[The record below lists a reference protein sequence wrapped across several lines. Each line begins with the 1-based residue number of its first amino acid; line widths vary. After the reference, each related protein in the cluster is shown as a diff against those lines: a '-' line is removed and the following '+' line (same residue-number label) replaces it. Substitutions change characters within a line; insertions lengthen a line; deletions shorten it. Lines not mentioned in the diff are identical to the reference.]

1 MLIFVAGLMLTV
13 PPQCTELPR
22 NVTGWDQVGE
32 GLDTRH
38 ATRLAAKG
46 GKAETE
52 VTIRKAGTFGIAADQ
67 SGWIDVARGSSK
79 PLRTASFGKAIAC
92 AGISKIVYYRL
103 EPGTYRVTVGKL
115 QKPQVKLM
123 LVYGDRGDGARNQGF
138 ARRARVG

>member
-22 NVTGWDQVGE
+22 NVTGWDQIGE

-38 ATRLAAKG
+38 ATRLAAKS

-67 SGWIDVARGSSK
+67 SGWIDVARGSGK
-79 PLRTASFGKAIAC
+79 PLRTASFGKAITC
-92 AGISKIVYYRL
+92 AGIAKIVYYRL

-123 LVYGDRGDGARNQGF
+123 LVYGDRSEAARNQGF

>member
-22 NVTGWDQVGE
+22 NFTGWDQAGE

-38 ATRLAAKG
+38 ATRLAAKA
-46 GKAETE
+46 GKAETR

-67 SGWIDVARGSSK
+67 PGWIDVARGSGR

-92 AGISKIVYYRL
+92 AGIAKIVYYQL
-103 EPGTYRVTVGKL
+103 QPGTYRVTVGKL

-123 LVYGDRGDGARNQGF
+123 LVYGDRSDGSRKQGF
-138 ARRARVG
+138 ARRTRVG